1 MDISYNKAGLEANDV
16 TDDSKV
22 IDKKNETCIKLSM
35 KLAPY
40 VKKHGFQTLRMDE
53 IAKIMDISRATLYKY
68 FSTKEEVIEYVVN
81 NFIEFINELVMDSL
95 DTDQLY
101 GTRFQQLFEKSIL
114 LAVYITDIFLN
125 ELEHIYPEK
134 YDRLRIALQFQE
146 QQLLEFYEEGI
157 QKGVFNQV
165 NGKLLILQ
173 DELLRSMTDIKYLML
188 NHLTIYQ
195 VLYDFYQLKKVQLF
209 KPEKIQSVDD
219 ASMIPR
225 IEHLAQ
231 KISKELY

>member
-1 MDISYNKAGLEANDV
+1 M

-195 VLYDFYQLKKVQLF
+195 VLYDFYQLKKGS
-209 KPEKIQSVDD
+209 I
-219 ASMIPR
+219 I
-225 IEHLAQ
+225 
-231 KISKELY
+231 

>member
-1 MDISYNKAGLEANDV
+1 M